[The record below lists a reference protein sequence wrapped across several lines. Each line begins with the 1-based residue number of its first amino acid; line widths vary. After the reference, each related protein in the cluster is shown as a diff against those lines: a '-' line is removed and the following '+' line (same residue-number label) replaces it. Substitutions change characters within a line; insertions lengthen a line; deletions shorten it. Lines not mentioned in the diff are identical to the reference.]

1 MDIRTHDVSH
11 RPHEDAA
18 PGAEVEPQL
27 VSCCLPALCGRAGHP
42 PQAFAFPPAE
52 EREGFFAGE
61 TGLPAHA
68 ERHEQRRERVPSVF
82 EALTAGPQRWHED
95 E

>member
-1 MDIRTHDVSH
+1 
-11 RPHEDAA
+11 
-18 PGAEVEPQL
+18 L
-27 VSCCLPALCGRAGHP
+27 L
-42 PQAFAFPPAE
+42 
-52 EREGFFAGE
+52 
-61 TGLPAHA
+61 AHA